1 LTDWFHEDF
10 LFTSKCAP
18 PEKLSFG
25 SFACNF
31 KTISAKKLPFDWL
44 IPTVLPVHIQVLSLR
59 KSFIWLLPLY
69 FQNQKCKVVTTWLI
83 DSYRAS
89 CSHPSVFSQK
99 NFHLA
104 PLLAFSKP
112 KVQME
117 LPFDWLIPTGLP
129 VHIHVCSLRKT
140 FIWLFCL
147 NFQNHKCQRITNL
160 LNHFHRASCLHSN
173 VFSQKYLHLASLLAF
188 SKPLWLIDSCRP
200 SCLHYLFTPRKIAF
214 NSFTRQ
220 RGKKLHKLD
229 NKNVFDI
236 KLNS

>member
-1 LTDWFHEDF
+1 MTDWLLQGF
-10 LFTSKCAP
+10 LFTSK
-18 PEKLSFG
+18 
-25 SFACNF
+25 
-31 KTISAKKLPFDWL
+31 W
-44 IPTVLPVHIQVLSLR
+44 VLSE
-59 KSFIWLLPLY
+59 
-69 FQNQKCKVVTTWLI
+69 
-83 DSYRAS
+83 
-89 CSHPSVFSQK
+89 

-104 PLLAFSKP
+104 PLLGFSKP
-112 KVQME
+112 KVQSSY
-117 LPFDWLIPTGLP
+117 DWLIPTGLP

-160 LNHFHRASCLHSN
+160 LNQFHGESCLNSN

-188 SKPLWLIDSCRP
+188 SKPLLWLIPAGLPACI
-200 SCLHYLFTPRKIAF
+200 HLFTPRKMAF